1 MKFLFALCNTFGSLL
16 SQNRAKA
23 LKVLRARLYEV
34 QRKAAQE
41 ERSEQRKQQIGTG
54 ERYEKIR
61 TYNFPQVLG
70 YLTQRFPRLVFL
82 PDKGPTLF
90 PECAVGLFL
99 CEKTSLG
106 SKKKKKISA

>member
-1 MKFLFALCNTFGSLL
+1 MFALCNTFDSLL

-61 TYNFPQVLG
+61 TYNFPQVLDSAVPQAS
-70 YLTQRFPRLVFL
+70 LARRQRTRL
-82 PDKGPTLF
+82 
-90 PECAVGLFL
+90 VGLFL

-106 SKKKKKISA
+106 TKKKHLGQAHICGIAQVKLL

>member
-1 MKFLFALCNTFGSLL
+1 MFAMYVCVSCAILL

-34 QRKAAQE
+34 QRRAAQE

-61 TYNFPQVLG
+61 TYNFPQVLDSCE
-70 YLTQRFPRLVFL
+70 YCR
-82 PDKGPTLF
+82 
-90 PECAVGLFL
+90 AVPG
-99 CEKTSLG
+99 
-106 SKKKKKISA
+106 

>member
-1 MKFLFALCNTFGSLL
+1 MRFLFAIFPCAILLILL

-34 QRKAAQE
+34 QRRAAQE

-61 TYNFPQVLG
+61 TYNFPQVLNSAVP
-70 YLTQRFPRLVFL
+70 QASFAPRQWSPGLI
-82 PDKGPTLF
+82 LF
-90 PECAVGLFL
+90 PDYAVGLFL
-99 CEKTSLG
+99 CEKQ
-106 SKKKKKISA
+106 